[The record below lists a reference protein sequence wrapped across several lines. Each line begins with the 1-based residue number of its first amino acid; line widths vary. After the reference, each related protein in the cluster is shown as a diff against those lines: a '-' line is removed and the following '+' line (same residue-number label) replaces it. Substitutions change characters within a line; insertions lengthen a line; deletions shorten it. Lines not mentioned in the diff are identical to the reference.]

1 MILKIGW
8 SLVFIIPNVICSS
21 SQKPVVFCDDM
32 NGKYSSLAGNLNLNT
47 YEFPIMATATASSTA
62 AISDL
67 TLPKLMHPCLSLSSV
82 NNYKNQVFDIFNYG
96 EFATTVCERQCAH
109 FVDALRFECGDR
121 RPSPTWNLGS
131 TLGEKRKINCS
142 DWAIPLTQ
150 KGIEDGISLT
160 SAYATYSSSNGQNYT
175 PPYTLDD
182 LSIGYL
188 DGMHIKGFHLKP
200 VVDPALKDASLAE
213 MESMLDM
220 LTKKHPEIIHVAFGN
235 QIGFF
240 GDFYR
245 NQSKYYAPRFAPSSK
260 FWTTLSD
267 IPSLKSLALALVEI
281 TGQESIPSTMNRNL
295 QAIGF
300 YNVTMSSIPSWI
312 QTDLLQFLEFSAT
325 LSDNTDISGLD
336 NLPSLEHFLLTE
348 SELTKIKSPFLA
360 KSTKLLS
367 LTLQCNAINSIASGA
382 FDHLTELKYL
392 NLAGNQLVS
401 LPENLLINLNN
412 LLTLDLK
419 ALDNSSNTYQTYDE
433 QIMQCQIKIKPAPTH
448 PILDLMPKVPKPE
461 NIMALDIRGQ
471 PNFLKNNQKMLGDF
485 KSLEI
490 LNLGN
495 LGLTSIQN
503 LSLEALCNLNDL
515 NLVGNPLSDNQW
527 LGEEVF
533 IKLNLQRLRI
543 GKPTSMSSIPNS
555 LIAFMRTASQIMYS
569 TPLSLA
575 WVDLYKNKIGC
586 DFDAISTA
594 TMFGYKIK
602 NISCQ
607 AYVKSAIDKI
617 RAMELQKMETECQ

>member
-1 MILKIGW
+1 
-8 SLVFIIPNVICSS
+8 IPNVICSS

-245 NQSKYYAPRFAPSSK
+245 NQSKYYAPRLIK
-260 FWTTLSD
+260 
-267 IPSLKSLALALVEI
+267 LAMIKLDEYYKMILFGLLYLVYEQSYSPQI
-281 TGQESIPSTMNRNL
+281 CDNVAQTPSTMNRNL

-527 LGEEVF
+527 LGEESSGDIHWFHHTKGWWAERAMVEGDR
-533 IKLNLQRLRI
+533 KPGGSAPKER
-543 GKPTSMSSIPNS
+543 KPT
-555 LIAFMRTASQIMYS
+555 
-569 TPLSLA
+569 
-575 WVDLYKNKIGC
+575 
-586 DFDAISTA
+586 DAISTA